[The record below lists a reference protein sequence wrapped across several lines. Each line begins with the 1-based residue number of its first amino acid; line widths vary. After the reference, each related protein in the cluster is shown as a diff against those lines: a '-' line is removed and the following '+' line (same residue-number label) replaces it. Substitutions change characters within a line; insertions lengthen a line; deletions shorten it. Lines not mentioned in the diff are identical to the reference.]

1 VTVPSGAAG
10 RREPPAG
17 FVRLPF
23 PTGDGRWLLW
33 QADGSA
39 GGGPLLLCLHGRAE
53 GAVALARS
61 SGIGP
66 AAASAGFAVAVPQ
79 GRGLVADWDLD
90 RDVQAISEMRA
101 GLPVPVDACVVVG
114 MSQGAR
120 LAAALLREH
129 PHDFAG
135 LVAVAGVPGP
145 VPRQGRAHARLYI
158 HGDLDPVVPVR
169 TLVDHVAVVAA
180 ETGCGP
186 GEHGGRVPGVG
197 ESATDSALTVYRHPL
212 GAEISLVRLAAGGH
226 VWPGTHEPHPRRFGP
241 VVSWPATAAV
251 IAFAARCV
259 AGASG

>member
-1 VTVPSGAAG
+1 VTVPARDAG

-17 FVRLPF
+17 FSRLPF

-33 QADGSA
+33 QTSGSA
-39 GGGPLLLCLHGRAE
+39 GSGPLLLCLHGRAE
-53 GAVALARS
+53 GAVAFARS

-66 AAASAGFAVAVPQ
+66 AAASAGFAVAIPQ
-79 GRGLVADWDLD
+79 ARGLVADWDLD
-90 RDVQAISEMRA
+90 RDVPAITELGA
-101 GLPVPVDACVVVG
+101 GLPARVSECVVVG

-120 LAAALLREH
+120 LAAALLRER
-129 PHDFAG
+129 PDDFAG

-145 VPRQGRAHARLYI
+145 MPRRGRPHACLYI
-158 HGDLDPVVPVR
+158 HGDRDPVVPVR
-169 TLVDHVAVVAA
+169 TVVDHVAAVAA
-180 ETGCGP
+180 ATGCGP
-186 GEHGGRVPGVG
+186 GEPGDQVRG
-197 ESATDSALTVYRHPL
+197 VDERDTSSAVTLYRHPL
-212 GAEISLVRLAAGGH
+212 GTDVSLVRLAAGGH